1 MFRLVVITASCVK
14 VHLYF
19 DKEGCW
25 WASQGRDQGESRLQR
40 VGEGGGCSEAGVGDR
55 SLHNINMQ
63 HCCSGKK
70 FNFISW
76 VNKKA
81 FYYATCSLLLNF

>member
-63 HCCSGKK
+63 HCCSGKNSILFHGLIK
-70 FNFISW
+70 RPFIMLP
-76 VNKKA
+76 VV
-81 FYYATCSLLLNF
+81 FY